1 MANKVYKPE
10 YPGLYYFDTFTF
22 TTLGT
27 SGHRGP
33 DPTKTYANAPWSADQ
48 FSIVNGQ
55 QQWTVPATGT
65 YQITAAGAYGA
76 TPGRVVTGQVSL
88 AENQVLSLLVGQQ
101 PTPLT
106 ANVVDNVTVGGGG
119 GTFVTSGGKPLM
131 VASGGD
137 GTGGRAASFSPYGS
151 GNGKNGGG
159 YLSNGLV
166 TSATFKFLKPE
177 AYINGGFG
185 NIFPTGV
192 VAEEGGFG
200 GGQSPAT
207 TGISGGGGYTGSPGD
222 GVSGAT
228 CYADSSVVNFT
239 DLGAVSNSAG
249 YVNVTLVNPAPLKQ
263 TWTWDSTQQW
273 SLTNQIG
280 VGMSTPVW
288 SSNLAQFVVVGQ
300 YGKTFFSPDG
310 VAWSIVQNNLSAY
323 YTYVLLTSPSGV
335 IVAVSQIG
343 AFRSLDG
350 VTWSTVISGSITS
363 AYSIFANNIF
373 ILHGFNLL
381 YTSPDGITWT
391 TITPNINPPEYKAY
405 GNNVYIGTVG
415 AILYKSSDLTTWSA
429 ISDSNVL
436 SSSYGWLAVG
446 SDNGTLVALRKPFA
460 GSPITFNTINSS
472 MSPKPANGLTPIY
485 NVTTLTF
492 TGTWAYTPPFVHVG
506 DIVTFSSIGDFAYTI
521 SPATSGTITSF
532 NDSSVTISIVSS
544 TISGGSNG
552 NNIQLPFLYN
562 GTPKNYVVVTSTNG
576 TDWYG
581 RSAPSSPWGTLISG
595 GGKFIAIDY
604 YNGIQMSSQDN
615 GVTWALSTG
624 VKGAT
629 AGGYSPALNYFL
641 LTNGSIFYASPNGQI
656 IVPVISGGTIGNPL
670 QLVWA
675 DTLGLIVAVTSY
687 SILTSSD
694 GINWTLVLNLKPDG
708 SGQDTTGVTLSWSHE
723 LGILLA
729 YFCNN
734 NTNNSPL
741 LYTSTD
747 GIAWTSRFLAQPFT
761 LLNSSTNPCKPCW
774 SPQLGLFTIGEA
786 ISRDGINWVFGS
798 GASAPPLLC
807 AVWSPELKLFVGAN
821 DVNTSYYSSDGST
834 WVAAVSSMVG
844 YISSIAWSPALKL
857 FVGVGEIA
865 YSQAPFFIYNSS
877 DGKNWT
883 RVYLEDMGG
892 AYAGSV
898 AWSPELSLFV
908 VQYRFGSGSIDG
920 VNMLTSTNG
929 STWSVTGFTTVHTDA
944 TISDL
949 IWSPALKIFT
959 SSTLRAQPGMYNSAT
974 ATKTF

>member
-343 AFRSLDG
+343 DMVDG
-350 VTWSTVISGSITS
+350 NFW
-363 AYSIFANNIF
+363 F
-373 ILHGFNLL
+373 
-381 YTSPDGITWT
+381 
-391 TITPNINPPEYKAY
+391 
-405 GNNVYIGTVG
+405 
-415 AILYKSSDLTTWSA
+415 
-429 ISDSNVL
+429 
-436 SSSYGWLAVG
+436 
-446 SDNGTLVALRKPFA
+446 
-460 GSPITFNTINSS
+460 
-472 MSPKPANGLTPIY
+472 
-485 NVTTLTF
+485 
-492 TGTWAYTPPFVHVG
+492 
-506 DIVTFSSIGDFAYTI
+506 
-521 SPATSGTITSF
+521 
-532 NDSSVTISIVSS
+532 
-544 TISGGSNG
+544 
-552 NNIQLPFLYN
+552 
-562 GTPKNYVVVTSTNG
+562 NYVG
-576 TDWYG
+576 
-581 RSAPSSPWGTLISG
+581 
-595 GGKFIAIDY
+595 
-604 YNGIQMSSQDN
+604 
-615 GVTWALSTG
+615 
-624 VKGAT
+624 
-629 AGGYSPALNYFL
+629 
-641 LTNGSIFYASPNGQI
+641 
-656 IVPVISGGTIGNPL
+656 
-670 QLVWA
+670 
-675 DTLGLIVAVTSY
+675 
-687 SILTSSD
+687 
-694 GINWTLVLNLKPDG
+694 
-708 SGQDTTGVTLSWSHE
+708 
-723 LGILLA
+723 
-729 YFCNN
+729 
-734 NTNNSPL
+734 
-741 LYTSTD
+741 
-747 GIAWTSRFLAQPFT
+747 
-761 LLNSSTNPCKPCW
+761 
-774 SPQLGLFTIGEA
+774 
-786 ISRDGINWVFGS
+786 
-798 GASAPPLLC
+798 
-807 AVWSPELKLFVGAN
+807 
-821 DVNTSYYSSDGST
+821 
-834 WVAAVSSMVG
+834 
-844 YISSIAWSPALKL
+844 
-857 FVGVGEIA
+857 
-865 YSQAPFFIYNSS
+865 
-877 DGKNWT
+877 
-883 RVYLEDMGG
+883 
-892 AYAGSV
+892 
-898 AWSPELSLFV
+898 
-908 VQYRFGSGSIDG
+908 VQYIC
-920 VNMLTSTNG
+920 
-929 STWSVTGFTTVHTDA
+929 
-944 TISDL
+944 
-949 IWSPALKIFT
+949 K
-959 SSTLRAQPGMYNSAT
+959 
-974 ATKTF
+974 